1 MDQILRKPFIKKH
14 IVNFFSDIAARPSA
28 GVGEGTMIVRAAAGA
43 ASSVALNSDSN
54 VIALQKQL
62 HVLDMTQAV
71 QEALAPKEVPADAVE
86 AKKFV
91 KEQVGSLSTFVEEH
105 ILFLRSTLATLL

>member
-1 MDQILRKPFIKKH
+1 
-14 IVNFFSDIAARPSA
+14 
-28 GVGEGTMIVRAAAGA
+28 MIVRAAAGA
-43 ASSVALNSDSN
+43 ASSVALNNDSN

-71 QEALAPKEVPADAVE
+71 QEALAPKDVPVDALE

-91 KEQVGSLSTFVEEH
+91 KEQV
-105 ILFLRSTLATLL
+105 

>member
-91 KEQVGSLSTFVEEH
+91 KEQVGLLQTF
-105 ILFLRSTLATLL
+105 L